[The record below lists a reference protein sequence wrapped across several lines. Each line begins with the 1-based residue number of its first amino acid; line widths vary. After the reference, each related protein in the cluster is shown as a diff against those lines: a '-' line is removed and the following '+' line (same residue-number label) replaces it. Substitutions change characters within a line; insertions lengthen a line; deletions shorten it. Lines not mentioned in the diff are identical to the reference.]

1 MIRNGNATNRLAD
14 VSRKNTSNTASAK
27 GSNAKEMDTK
37 RTHDD
42 RPSNTNIPRV
52 TVNGVSTYIDGT
64 QRVHHVK
71 LTPAQA
77 ARDYARK
84 MEAERYAYVPPQ
96 EAVSFTS
103 TFKLTPDQIAFA
115 EEMAGKADTGTVSD
129 DFDGV
134 TDHRQQ
140 HAKVTTG
147 RSRLV
152 DTSGRMRPIT
162 DDDITRMVEAKR
174 TASSSSAAATTPR
187 PDSTGEFTEV
197 APEDAVSFTSSFKLT
212 PEQVA
217 QADTASRAS
226 QTQTCSNA
234 PVSNANR
241 SRQYPHRT
249 GRIDMP
255 ASVADAAGADNATG
269 VRSNTGCNAR
279 ANRNGTQR
287 CGRHGRT
294 GSASDNDTGN
304 RASTHQASSTNTTSP
319 TGTYGNGA
327 KDGND
332 KNGNQRRSTPRV
344 TVKKRIK
351 LSDRIADRLHIKRS
365 DRVAFG
371 SLFRISGTMAMLL
384 CSVAIVAFAAGTLYS
399 PFARNYGMAASL
411 ADIQYR
417 GELYEQVHQVAVER
431 GESGNGVQDASV
443 LWDGLDY
450 GIDVSA
456 HNGDIDWARAVEDG
470 GVQFAILRCGFGD
483 ANGGEMDKKFIRNV
497 EECNR
502 LNIPYGIYLYSY
514 AMNED
519 QARTEAEHALQL
531 IEEAGA
537 NPTLPVYYDLED
549 PSQSNCDYVAFAN
562 IFCEIVQDAGYVPG
576 VYASTSVW
584 KSRLNDPSIDRWDKW
599 VAQYNDVCTYE
610 GDYSVWQ
617 YSSEGEVPGSTK
629 RTDVNVVVHGDEQ
642 EA

>member
-1 MIRNGNATNRLAD
+1 MSTTANNSNVNRHTGDTSHFD
-14 VSRKNTSNTASAK
+14 VD
-27 GSNAKEMDTK
+27 GIDTYLSGA
-37 RTHDD
+37 R
-42 RPSNTNIPRV
+42 
-52 TVNGVSTYIDGT
+52 
-64 QRVHHVK
+64 RVHHVK

-84 MEAERYAYVPPQ
+84 MEAERYTYVPPS
-96 EAVSFTS
+96 ESVSFTS

-115 EEMAGKADTGTVSD
+115 EEMAGNTAARTVSD

-134 TDHRQQ
+134 SDHSRP
-140 HAKVTTG
+140 HTRSTTG

-174 TASSSSAAATTPR
+174 AASGSTAATHPR

-217 QADTASRAS
+217 QADAVSRAS
-226 QTQTCSNA
+226 QTQTRSNA

-255 ASVADAAGADNATG
+255 ASVADAASTDGAADAH
-269 VRSNTGCNAR
+269 SNTGGNAR
-279 ANRNGTQR
+279 ANRNGMQR
-287 CGRHGRT
+287 CGRRERAGVAAGNDARNRM
-294 GSASDNDTGN
+294 SAHKASNTSTVGTNGTARNGTKDARSINDT
-304 RASTHQASSTNTTSP
+304 
-319 TGTYGNGA
+319 
-327 KDGND
+327 K
-332 KNGNQRRSTPRV
+332 RRSTPRV

-417 GELYEQVHQVAVER
+417 GELYEQVHQVAVEH

-456 HNGDIDWARAVEDG
+456 HNGDIDWAKAVAEG

-514 AMNED
+514 ALNED

-549 PSQSNCDYVAFAN
+549 PSQANCDYVAFAN